1 MPTLHTLLYRSR
13 ATRELDEREL
23 LPILMTSM
31 RNNARVGLTGILLY
45 GPPEPLPAPDE
56 DAPPTGTVVPFEGPG
71 VFVQWLEGPEEA
83 VRNTYERIGQD
94 ARHTDV
100 EILDRGTSD
109 RRLFPHW
116 SMALETVHDLPETPE
131 DVVRFA
137 EQRHD
142 QEV

>member
-13 ATRELDEREL
+13 ATRELGERDL

-31 RNNARVGLTGILLY
+31 RNNARVGVTGLLLY
-45 GPPEPLPAPDE
+45 GPSTPLPPPDP
-56 DAPPTGTVVPFEGPG
+56 DAPPADTVVPFEGPG

-83 VRNTYERIGQD
+83 VQKTYERIDAD

-116 SMALETVHDLPETPE
+116 SMALEAVRSLPDTPE
-131 DVVRFA
+131 EVVRFA
-137 EQRHD
+137 ERRHD